1 MEDLHDLLL
10 RNARWA
16 QRVVEADPQ
25 FFKRLVSQQSPQ
37 YLWIGCS
44 DSRVPANEIVDL
56 EPGELFVHRNV
67 ANVVPPADAN
77 AQSVIQFAVEVL
89 GVRHI
94 MVVGHYRCSGIHAA
108 LCRAPVGDISDQWLN
123 HIRKVAEQHAQLLH
137 AEPNEHRREALL
149 CELNVLEQA
158 FNVCNSVA
166 VRSAWSRGQPLTVH
180 GWIYRLGDGRLRHL
194 DMSVNGAQQLEG
206 LRAKAVETVVQTRR
220 SYYARDKKASSA

>member
-1 MEDLHDLLL
+1 MENLHELLL

-37 YLWIGCS
+37 FLWIGCS

-56 EPGELFVHRNV
+56 DPGELFVHRNV
-67 ANVVPPADAN
+67 GNVVAHSDLN

-108 LCRAPVGDISDQWLN
+108 LHRKPLGDVSDHWLG
-123 HIRKVAEQHAQLLH
+123 HIREVAEQHAGLLRG
-137 AEPNEHRREALL
+137 EPVDYRREALL
-149 CELNVLEQA
+149 CELNVLEQTL
-158 FNVCNSVA
+158 NVCNSIA
-166 VRSAWSRGQPLTVH
+166 VRNAWNRNQPLTVH

-194 DMSVNGAQQLEG
+194 DISVNAESQLDG
-206 LRAKAVETVVQTRR
+206 LRDRAVQTIVQTRR
-220 SYYARDKKASSA
+220 SYYAQAPGAASG

>member
-1 MEDLHDLLL
+1 MENLNDLLL

-16 QRVVEADPQ
+16 QRVVETDPQ

-56 EPGELFVHRNV
+56 KPGKLFVHRNIG
-67 ANVVPPADAN
+67 NVVAPADVN

-94 MVVGHYRCSGIHAA
+94 MVVGHYGCSGVHTA
-108 LCRAPVGDISDQWLN
+108 LSGKKLGGVSDGWLD
-123 HIRKVAEQHAQLLH
+123 HIREVAGQHGELLR
-137 AEPNEHRREALL
+137 AEPIEHRREALL
-149 CELNVLEQA
+149 CELNVLEQTL
-158 FNVCNSVA
+158 NVCNSDT
-166 VRSAWSRGQPLTVH
+166 VRKAWNRGQALTIH

-194 DMSVNGAQQLEG
+194 DVSVNSAQQLEG
-206 LRAKAVETVVQTRR
+206 LHPKAVETIVQARR
-220 SYYARDKKASSA
+220 NYYSQPRKTTAH

>member
-1 MEDLHDLLL
+1 MEELHDLLL

-16 QRVVEADPQ
+16 QRVVDADPQ

-56 EPGELFVHRNV
+56 EPGELFVHRNIG
-67 ANVVPPADAN
+67 NVVAHSDIN
-77 AQSVIQFAVEVL
+77 AQSVIQFAVEAL

-108 LCRAPVGDISDQWLN
+108 LHRKALGGVSDSWLG
-123 HIRKVAEQHAQLLH
+123 HIREVADQHAELLR
-137 AEPNEHRREALL
+137 AEPAEHRREGLL
-149 CELNVLEQA
+149 CELNVLQQTL
-158 FNVCNSVA
+158 NVCNSVS
-166 VRSAWSRGQPLTVH
+166 VRNAWGRGQPLTIH

-194 DMSVNGAQQLEG
+194 DVSVNSAQQLEG
-206 LRAKAVETVVQTRR
+206 LRAKAVEMIVQTRR
-220 SYYARDKKASSA
+220 SYYAGIKGGN